1 MLYLHLPGVS
11 KTVVTNPANAIMTE
25 SSAVQLVES
34 GRRAYMRIRRR
45 LPLILAVL
53 LVIAAVALAVVL
65 RKHAPPEAARL
76 LPGADGFVYV
86 NLGWM
91 RRANLTG
98 ELPPVPHDPD
108 YEQFIQA
115 TGVQFER
122 DLDEAALAI
131 HYSASSPGTKT
142 GNSQPR
148 YSEVFVGKFDGERLR
163 AYLRQISSSVD
174 NYQTRDI
181 YNIPLEGRTLRV
193 SILGVDTVAASNLD
207 DSQVIIQRSRKLASP
222 FGGPALLRQYYK
234 EVPLASLG
242 WAIFKIQPSAGGSVS
257 GPVGWSFLFS
267 KPATAVASVR
277 YLGAVHFKAQAITA
291 SDEEAS
297 QVAARVE
304 TYLNL
309 FRSAEST
316 VPAPGTDADIKTFFD
331 SLKIQSQKNRAVLTA
346 AVPVALIRKVLVE
359 TPASIAPQAQPE
371 SNSPP
376 ESKNPAKKK
385 KAPNQNR

>member
-1 MLYLHLPGVS
+1 
-11 KTVVTNPANAIMTE
+11 
-25 SSAVQLVES
+25 
-34 GRRAYMRIRRR
+34 MRIRRR
-45 LPLILAVL
+45 LPIILAVL

-76 LPGADGFVYV
+76 LPAADGFVYV

-91 RRANLTG
+91 RRANLAG

-115 TGVQFER
+115 TGIQFER

-131 HYSASSPGTKT
+131 HYPAGSSDTK
-142 GNSQPR
+142 GGYAQAR
-148 YSEVFVGKFDGERLR
+148 FSEVLAGKFDGERLR

-207 DSQVIIQRSRKLASP
+207 DPLVIRAIIQRSRKLASP

-242 WAIFKIQPSAGGSVS
+242 WAIFKIQPSAGFSVS
-257 GPVGWSFLFS
+257 GPVTGWSFLFT

-277 YLGAVHFKAQAITA
+277 YLGAVHFKAQAITG

-297 QVAARVE
+297 QVAARIE

-316 VPAPGTDADIKTFFD
+316 VPAPGTDADIKAFFD
-331 SLKIQSQKNRAVLTA
+331 SVKIQAQKNRAVLTA
-346 AVPVALIRKVLVE
+346 AVPVGLIRKVLE
-359 TPASIAPQAQPE
+359 GPASVGLPAQPAENNSSTE
-371 SNSPP
+371 SNSTT
-376 ESKNPAKKK
+376 KKK

>member
-1 MLYLHLPGVS
+1 MLSWP
-11 KTVVTNPANAIMTE
+11 NPRRF
-25 SSAVQLVES
+25 SLL
-34 GRRAYMRIRRR
+34 RRDCRAYMRIRRR
-45 LPLILAVL
+45 LPLILAVV

-76 LPGADGFVYV
+76 LPGAEGFVYV

-115 TGVQFER
+115 TGFQFER
-122 DLDEAALAI
+122 DLDEVALAI
-131 HYSASSPGTKT
+131 HYSAGLSGPKT
-142 GNSQPR
+142 GNLQPR

-181 YNIPLEGRTLRV
+181 YNLPLDGRTLRV

-207 DSQVIIQRSRKLASP
+207 DSLVIRGIIQRSRKLASP

-234 EVPLASLG
+234 DVPLASLG
-242 WAIFKIQPSAGGSVS
+242 WAIFKIQPSAGSAVA
-257 GPVGWSFLFS
+257 GPVIGWSFLFA
-267 KPATAVASVR
+267 KPATVVASVR
-277 YLGAVHFKAQAITA
+277 YLGAVHFKAQAFTG

-297 QVAARVE
+297 QVAARID
-304 TYLNL
+304 TYFNL
-309 FRSAEST
+309 FRTAEST
-316 VPAPGTDADIKTFFD
+316 VPAPGTDADIKAFFD
-331 SLKIQSQKNRAVLTA
+331 SLKIQAQKNRAVLTG
-346 AVPVALIRKVLVE
+346 AVPLGLIRKVLVE
-359 TPASIAPQAQPE
+359 APASVSPQAQAPE
-371 SNSPP
+371 NNSSA
-376 ESKNPAKKK
+376 ESKNTTKKK